1 MTRSKRWGV
10 DPPGAWIGGLVFLGH
25 DPLSG
30 WGAEHA
36 GPLLLRETASLT
48 ADIEHMAVD
57 PETAQDVATQSN
69 RLLEV
74 RMIVRACRATRSG

>member
-1 MTRSKRWGV
+1 MPAR
-10 DPPGAWIGGLVFLGH
+10 FF
-25 DPLSG
+25 SG
-30 WGAEHA
+30 
-36 GPLLLRETASLT
+36 RRQAS

-57 PETAQDVATQSN
+57 PETAQDGLRDDALAQDVATQSAN